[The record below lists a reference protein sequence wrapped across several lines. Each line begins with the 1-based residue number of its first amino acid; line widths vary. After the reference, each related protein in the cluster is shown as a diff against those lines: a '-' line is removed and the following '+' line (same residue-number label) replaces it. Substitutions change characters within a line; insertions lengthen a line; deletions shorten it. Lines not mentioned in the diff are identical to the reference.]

1 MDASSTTSSTASV
14 SSFRVYQ
21 KGEQRERGDKCPVLP
36 DATFKRDDV
45 LRYLVFRSQIPSV
58 RNHIAIIMGEAD
70 LATSTSPNKVSAC
83 QASALVISRNL
94 QRASEDTEMPSQLRK
109 LVSVA
114 AEIRPQLISNLV
126 QKRVTQLRKLE
137 TLNMRLS
144 MDDSSAP
151 ERVRV
156 VDAFQNLSNMRDI
169 TGRRRTSSSEKDKKE
184 AMARAAI
191 ASFDPLASDAD
202 KNPRRNS
209 RKFNALGVGGDS
221 DIGDRAGTPT
231 KRFRR

>member
-1 MDASSTTSSTASV
+1 MDKLRRRLRRRLPSLRLGYTG
-14 SSFRVYQ
+14 
-21 KGEQRERGDKCPVLP
+21 KGEQRKRGDKCPVLP

-58 RNHIAIIMGEAD
+58 RNHTAIIMGEAD
-70 LATSTSPNKVSAC
+70 QGTSTSPNKVSAC

-94 QRASEDTEMPSQLRK
+94 QRASEDTEMLSGQPASLFRLPQ
-109 LVSVA
+109 
-114 AEIRPQLISNLV
+114 IRPQLISNLV

-156 VDAFQNLSNMRDI
+156 VDAFQNISNMRDI
-169 TGRRRTSSSEKDKKE
+169 PGRRRTSSSEKEPKGR
-184 AMARAAI
+184 MARAAI
-191 ASFDPLASDAD
+191 ASFDPLASDVD
-202 KNPRRNS
+202 KIRDEIRES
-209 RKFNALGVGGDS
+209 LALGVGGDS
-221 DIGDRAGTPT
+221 DIGTV
-231 KRFRR
+231 